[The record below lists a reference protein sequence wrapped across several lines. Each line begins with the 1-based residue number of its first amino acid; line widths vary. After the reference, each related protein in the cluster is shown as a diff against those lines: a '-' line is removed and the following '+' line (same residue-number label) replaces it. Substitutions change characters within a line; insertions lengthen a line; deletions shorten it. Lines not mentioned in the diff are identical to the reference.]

1 MASTPRLERDLTLP
15 HTPLDTYQMLNKK
28 ALLLAKLKTYSP
40 KTQAVLLGGAK
51 AIQTQRAKAAK
62 PQDPAS
68 T

>member
-1 MASTPRLERDLTLP
+1 
-15 HTPLDTYQMLNKK
+15 MLNTK

-62 PQDPAS
+62 PKDPAS